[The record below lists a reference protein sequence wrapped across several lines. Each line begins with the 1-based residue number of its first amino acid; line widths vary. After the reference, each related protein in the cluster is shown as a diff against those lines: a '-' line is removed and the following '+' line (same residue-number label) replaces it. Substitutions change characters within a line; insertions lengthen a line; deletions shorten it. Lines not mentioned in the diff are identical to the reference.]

1 MKELPLKQKCFFIM
15 IYAVTLI
22 SFTCSIFFEQIE
34 FNINNFSCIL
44 FFIVL
49 TALTES
55 FTVAYMDI
63 SFSTTFAITIAS
75 YVLLGP
81 MSSIV
86 IIIIGFLLRI
96 VKLEDGTY
104 NHFFNTPLYGTIFNC
119 CVLTLPITVGNNI
132 YTYLGG
138 GFGGESISKVIL
150 PLILFS
156 GIYFLL
162 NSFIMAVMMAFYIEK
177 NVLYCFLYNI
187 KLGIFNYLIMIP
199 FGIILAIAFRE
210 YSYWGV
216 LLILFPALLARYT
229 FSIYVESKS
238 QYIQTVE
245 ALMNAIE
252 ARDEYTQGHSR
263 RVAEISV
270 SIAKALKYNQWKL
283 EKLTVAAML
292 HDLGKIGVS
301 DNILNKP
308 DKLTEEEFIQI
319 KNHPSIGYNILRD
332 VKNLEYISPI
342 VKNHHERYDGK
353 GYPECKKGDSI
364 SLDTYIVQLADAVDA
379 MASDRPYRKGLS
391 KDQIMVEIEKN
402 LGTQF
407 HPKIARLYLD
417 ILKNTN

>member
-22 SFTCSIFFEQIE
+22 SFTCSIFFQQIE

-44 FFIVL
+44 FFIIL

-75 YVLLGP
+75 YVLLGL

-138 GFGGESISKVIL
+138 GFGGESISKIIL

-162 NSFIMAVMMAFYIEK
+162 NSFIMAVMMSFYIEK
-177 NVLYCFLYNI
+177 NALYCFLYNI
-187 KLGIFNYLIMIP
+187 KLGIFNYLVMIP

-229 FSIYVESKS
+229 FSIYIESKS

-308 DKLTEEEFIQI
+308 DKLTEEEFIEI

-391 KDQIMVEIEKN
+391 KDQIIVEIEKN

>member
-15 IYAVTLI
+15 IYGVTLI
-22 SFTCSIFFEQIE
+22 SFTCSIFFGQIK
-34 FNINNFSCIL
+34 FNMNNFSCIL
-44 FFIVL
+44 FFIIL

-104 NHFFNTPLYGTIFNC
+104 THFFNTPLYGTIFNC
-119 CVLTLPITVGNNI
+119 CVLTLPIIVGNNI

-138 GFGGESISKVIL
+138 GFGGESISKIIL

-162 NSFIMAVMMAFYIEK
+162 NSFIMAVMMSFYIEK

-199 FGIILAIAFRE
+199 FGIILSIAFRE

-229 FSIYVESKS
+229 FSIYIESKS

>member
-1 MKELPLKQKCFFIM
+1 MKDLPLKQKCFFIM

-22 SFTCSIFFEQIE
+22 SLTCSIFFQQIE

-44 FFIVL
+44 FFIIL

-75 YVLLGP
+75 YVLLGL

-104 NHFFNTPLYGTIFNC
+104 NHFFNTPLYGTVFNC

-138 GFGGESISKVIL
+138 GFGGESISKIIL

-162 NSFIMAVMMAFYIEK
+162 NSFIMAVMMSFYIEK
-177 NVLYCFLYNI
+177 NALYCFLYNI
-187 KLGIFNYLIMIP
+187 KLGIFNYLVMIP

-229 FSIYVESKS
+229 FSIYIESKS

-270 SIAKALKYNQWKL
+270 SIAKTLKYNQWKL

-308 DKLTEEEFIQI
+308 DKLTEEEFIEI

-391 KDQIMVEIEKN
+391 KDQIIVEIEKN